1 MVSNL
6 PFLNYKIG
14 DYHLSSSIELLSWQ
28 LKRKIIF
35 KKVKPKMDTRK
46 DRCYELRKRNSK
58 FLLVVIVGCSNQAR
72 WPKIAKTCDKSYAES
87 AAAFELR
94 LCICS
99 VSEFRE
105 VTVFALDWFRF
116 VLSCITAL
124 SYELNPFCYCK
135 IRLLF
140 SIFTVVTLG
149 F

>member
-46 DRCYELRKRNSK
+46 DRCYDLRKRNSK

-72 WPKIAKTCDKSYAES
+72 QPKIAKTCDKSYAES
-87 AAAFELR
+87 
-94 LCICS
+94 CS

-124 SYELNPFCYCK
+124 FYELNPFCYCK
-135 IRLLF
+135 NKTYFLFFLLLSVVIIRF
-140 SIFTVVTLG
+140 
-149 F
+149 